1 MLCVFATG
9 HIGQNKATKL
19 GSDVLVRFLTTSH
32 PRLLN
37 NLIFNDFSAALR
49 SREEFRLLPRLRR
62 LMLFFF
68 FSVMF
73 SKRRSQE
80 WKRSFRKI
88 LQNRCEIIKLLLRS
102 AWQAWQE
109 IQVVHGNLK
118 PEEAR
123 SSDEVFATSTAGGI
137 IPITRIDGQIINSG
151 LIGPVTQKLQ
161 DGYWMLHNE
170 TKYSSVINY

>member
-1 MLCVFATG
+1 M
-9 HIGQNKATKL
+9 
-19 GSDVLVRFLTTSH
+19 
-32 PRLLN
+32 
-37 NLIFNDFSAALR
+37 
-49 SREEFRLLPRLRR
+49 
-62 LMLFFF
+62 
-68 FSVMF
+68 
-73 SKRRSQE
+73 
-80 WKRSFRKI
+80 
-88 LQNRCEIIKLLLRS
+88 LRS